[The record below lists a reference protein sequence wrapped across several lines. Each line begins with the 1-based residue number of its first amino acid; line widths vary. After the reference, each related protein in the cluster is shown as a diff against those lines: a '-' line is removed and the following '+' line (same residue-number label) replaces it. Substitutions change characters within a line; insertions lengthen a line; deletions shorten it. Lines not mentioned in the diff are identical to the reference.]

1 MKRWIVCLALI
12 GACRPDD
19 QSTGSIKQEDVRKAR
34 TELPRAA
41 VAHLDS
47 GNAAYRAKDYPRAIQ
62 HYQAATRIDSE
73 QAAPW
78 FGIYMAERALGNVA
92 AADSALQRAQKIAPG
107 ASLIHPRS
115 KSESRP
121 Q

>member
-1 MKRWIVCLALI
+1 MKRWLLCLVLV

-19 QSTGSIKQEDVRKAR
+19 QATGSIKQEDVRKAR
-34 TELPRAA
+34 TSLPGAA
-41 VAHLDS
+41 VAQLDS
-47 GNAAYRAKDYPRAIQ
+47 GNAAYRAKDYEHAIR
-62 HYQAATRIDSE
+62 HYQAAVRIDSQ

-92 AADSALQRAQKIAPG
+92 RADSALRRAQKVAPG
-107 ASLIHPRS
+107 ASLIHPRAES
-115 KSESRP
+115 KSRP